1 MKNKS
6 KNILALLSGILL
18 LVALAAY
25 LIQPGSLFQYVIL
38 IIVSAMAGYPIF
50 IKAIQALRMRV
61 FSIELLVTIAVIGAL
76 IIGEY
81 TESAVV
87 AFLFL
92 LGDYLERRTLRK
104 TRASLRSLMDM
115 APLEAVVLRDGKRE
129 TVAEIGRASC
139 RGRGEVS

>member
-81 TESAVV
+81 TESAGV
-87 AFLFL
+87 AFL
-92 LGDYLERRTLRK
+92 DRK
-104 TRASLRSLMDM
+104 STRLNSSHVASSY
-115 APLEAVVLRDGKRE
+115 AV
-129 TVAEIGRASC
+129 
-139 RGRGEVS
+139 